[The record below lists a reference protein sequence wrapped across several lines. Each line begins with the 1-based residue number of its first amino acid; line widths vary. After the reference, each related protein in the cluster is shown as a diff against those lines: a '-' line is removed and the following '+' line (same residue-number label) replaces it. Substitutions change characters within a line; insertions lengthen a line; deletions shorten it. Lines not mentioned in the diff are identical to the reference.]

1 VTETELLDDTPDDG
15 LLHREFSAAV
25 TTGDGRTVDVRIVPY
40 GEQIE
45 HNDGHGGVPKGVVYR
60 EEFVAGAFSH
70 QLNAANRVLANAEHE
85 EGIRGVVGHGIMLR
99 EEKDGLYGSFTIHET
114 AAGETALILI
124 REGIYDT
131 VSLEARPRKSVRTR
145 AGVIQRVKADLRG
158 MAFSR
163 FGAYKGSRVLALRE
177 EAETMIDEELFP
189 TDLDP
194 GIVARCAALGI
205 DLPQRYQAHPA
216 ESDTPASTGTSEVGT
231 RQTEDHADS
240 EENED
245 EHAARN
251 PVAEPD

>member
-15 LLHREFSAAV
+15 LLHRTFAAAPAA
-25 TTGDGRTVDVRIVPY
+25 GDGRTVDVKIVPY

-60 EEFVAGAFSH
+60 EEFVHGAFSH

-85 EGIRGVVGHGIMLR
+85 EGIRGVVGHGILLR
-99 EEKDGLYGSFTIHET
+99 EEKDGLYGSFTIHPT

-131 VSLEARPRKSVRTR
+131 VSLEARPRRSVRSH

-158 MAFSR
+158 LAFAR
-163 FGAYKGSRVLALRE
+163 FGAYKGARVLALRE
-177 EAETMIDEELFP
+177 QAETIEEELLP
-189 TDLDP
+189 VDLDP
-194 GIVARCAALGI
+194 ELVARCAALGI

-216 ESDTPASTGTSEVGT
+216 DTGTPDTSGTPGDGT
-231 RQTEDHADS
+231 RQTEQT
-240 EENED
+240 
-245 EHAARN
+245 
-251 PVAEPD
+251 AELQE